1 MCIVR
6 KIKCL
11 LALFCVIIISIT
23 GCGDSNSDYRTIQ
36 DYLTLQNLRTI
47 QGFVMM
53 GDTAVVGSKI
63 SLYSTSFKNGTKAL
77 NSTMTQADGS
87 FNLRFS
93 MKDSDNGIVFLTTTG
108 GQMGNTAKDLPSQ
121 YSLAVV
127 LASSAANQKVVLN
140 DRTTVAS
147 AFALAQFITDEGI
160 SGVGPGLAIAANMIS
175 NLVDIETGDPGL
187 TILNDDNEPSSEF
200 SALKSLNEMSN
211 LLASCANN
219 EAVCEKMM
227 QLALS
232 LSNTVPTDTFHAVVN
247 MARNPWRDP
256 VPLFDLVT
264 SDTYQQDLGKTAPS
278 SWTLALKFKGDPVKL
293 AGPGNMAFDADG
305 QMWIANNLVTDESYI
320 LPDCGSQDIF
330 KMDPSSGK
338 VDVYTGGGAVGAG
351 YGIGIAPDT
360 GDIWQGNYG
369 FKGSTCPGNLANNS
383 VTQLASD
390 GTAISPDA
398 STFDKFGNPQDGG
411 WTQGGIGWPQG
422 TVSNVDGDIWIA
434 NCNGATI
441 PAGQV
446 DVTVYRDGDPYNFLA
461 ITDPDLTKAFDVA
474 FDSEGRA
481 WVTGEVSDN
490 ILAYDANGKQLAN
503 FYLGINS
510 KPMGV
515 ASDSR
520 GNIWVSLSG
529 EIELPCPSTLR
540 PLSKSTTGIAMVNMN
555 GVQLNTREI
564 SIASTDKK
572 VPGGMETS
580 WGIAVDGDDKVWVAN
595 FKKGGLS
602 SFCGANTDACPAGY
616 KTGDALSPDVTG
628 YHSDLLDRNTAVEID
643 SSGNV
648 WLANNWKDIP
658 IQTDPAGDGMVV
670 YIGLA
675 APIKV
680 PLIGTP
686 EKP

>member
-1 MCIVR
+1 MCIVG
-6 KIKCL
+6 KFKCL
-11 LALFCVIIISIT
+11 PALLCVIIISIT
-23 GCGDSNSDYRTIQ
+23 GCNNSNSDHRAIQ
-36 DYLTLQNLRTI
+36 SDQRTI
-47 QGFVMM
+47 QGFVLT

-63 SLYSTSFKNGTKAL
+63 SIYNTNLKNGTKAL
-77 NSTMTQADGS
+77 NSTTTQADGS
-87 FNLRFS
+87 FNLKFS
-93 MKDSDNGIVFLTTTG
+93 INDSDNGIIFLTTTG
-108 GQMGNTAKDLPSQ
+108 GKVGNAGKDVPAQ

-127 LASSAANQKVVLN
+127 LASSVDNQNVVLN

-147 AFALAQFITDEGI
+147 AFALAQFISDEGI
-160 SGVGPGLAIAANMIS
+160 SGIGPGLAIAANMIT
-175 NLVDIETGDPGL
+175 NLVDIKTGDPGL
-187 TILNDDNEPSSEF
+187 TILNDDNEPFTKF

-219 EAVCEKMM
+219 ETVCEKMM

-232 LSNTVPTDTFHAVVN
+232 LNNTAPTDTFHAAVN

-256 VPLFDLVT
+256 VPLFDLIA

-278 SWTLALKFKGDPVKL
+278 SWTLALKFKGDPVQL

-305 QMWIANNLVTDESYI
+305 QIWIANNLVTDETYV
-320 LPDCGSQDIF
+320 LPDCGSQQLF
-330 KMDPSSGK
+330 KMDPSTGK
-338 VDVYTGGGAVGAG
+338 VDVYTGGGAYGAG
-351 YGIGIAPDT
+351 YGISIAPDT

-369 FKGSTCPGNLANNS
+369 FKGSTCPGNVANNS
-383 VTQLASD
+383 VSQFASD

-398 STFDKFGNPQDGG
+398 SSFDAFGNPKDGG

-422 TVSNVDGDIWIA
+422 TVANVDGDIWIA
-434 NCNGATI
+434 SCNGATT
-441 PAGQV
+441 PEGQV
-446 DVTVYRDGDPYNFLA
+446 DVTVYRDGDPDNFLT
-461 ITDPDLTKAFDVA
+461 IIDPDLVKPFDVA

-481 WVTGEVSDN
+481 WVSGEVTDN
-490 ILAYDANGKQLAN
+490 ILAYDANGKQLTN
-503 FYLGINS
+503 FNLGVDS

-529 EIELPCPSTLR
+529 QIELPCPDAPGKLLTGT
-540 PLSKSTTGIAMVNMN
+540 PGIAMVNIN
-555 GVQLNTREI
+555 GVQLNTRETTL
-564 SIASTDKK
+564 ASVDKK
-572 VPGGMETS
+572 VPGGMEIT
-580 WGIAVDGDDKVWVAN
+580 WGIAVDGDDNVWVAN

-602 SFCGANTDACPAGY
+602 SFCGANTDACPVGY

-628 YHSDLLDRNTAVEID
+628 YHSDLLDRNTGVEID

-648 WLANNWKDIP
+648 WLTNNWKDIP
-658 IQTDPAGDGMVV
+658 IKPDPAGDGMMV

-675 APIKV
+675 APLKV
-680 PLIGTP
+680 PSIGTP